1 MQKGKKGSRVR
12 HATKTEWGVGQLL
25 EDANSQSF
33 HVFFEGAGEKFLT
46 ATAADKLIWVN
57 GAEAQSALLNNL
69 YLPANGKSRPMR
81 TIAEAKARLLE
92 IYPGGLHGQ
101 KMKDHE
107 RDYKDRLSALARQWY
122 SPDGLQSALTE
133 GRYADVVQLA
143 YQLVKCSDNNLPA
156 TFEKMAFANAV
167 KDHSRPKAFAEA
179 FCAWVLPEQ
188 PSQEAF
194 DAFAQELDHMGCA
207 KWPLLTAYRFLPHP
221 EVDVLIKP
229 TNLANAAEVARFE
242 INYRPELNWLTYST
256 VMTFYG
262 YVKQQIADLQPRDMI
277 DVQNFIWCIDP
288 EYGGMD

>member
-1 MQKGKKGSRVR
+1 MQKGKKGNRIR

-57 GAEAQSALLNNL
+57 GAEAQSALLDNL
-69 YLPANGKSRPMR
+69 YLPAQGKSRPMR

-143 YQLVKCSDNNLPA
+143 Y
-156 TFEKMAFANAV
+156 
-167 KDHSRPKAFAEA
+167 
-179 FCAWVLPEQ
+179 
-188 PSQEAF
+188 
-194 DAFAQELDHMGCA
+194 
-207 KWPLLTAYRFLPHP
+207 
-221 EVDVLIKP
+221 
-229 TNLANAAEVARFE
+229 
-242 INYRPELNWLTYST
+242 
-256 VMTFYG
+256 
-262 YVKQQIADLQPRDMI
+262 
-277 DVQNFIWCIDP
+277 
-288 EYGGMD
+288 

>member
-57 GAEAQSALLNNL
+57 GAEAQSALLDNL
-69 YLPANGKSRPMR
+69 YLPAQGKSRPMR

-156 TFEKMAFANAV
+156 TFEKMAFADAV

-179 FCAWVLPEQ
+179 FCAWVLPEE

-207 KWPLLTAYRFLPHP
+207 KWPLLTAYRFLLHP

-229 TNLANAAEVARFE
+229 TNLANAAEVARF
-242 INYRPELNWLTYST
+242 
-256 VMTFYG
+256 
-262 YVKQQIADLQPRDMI
+262 
-277 DVQNFIWCIDP
+277 
-288 EYGGMD
+288 

>member
-1 MQKGKKGSRVR
+1 M
-12 HATKTEWGVGQLL
+12 
-25 EDANSQSF
+25 
-33 HVFFEGAGEKFLT
+33 
-46 ATAADKLIWVN
+46 
-57 GAEAQSALLNNL
+57 
-69 YLPANGKSRPMR
+69 
-81 TIAEAKARLLE
+81 
-92 IYPGGLHGQ
+92 
-101 KMKDHE
+101 
-107 RDYKDRLSALARQWY
+107 SALARQWY

-207 KWPLLTAYRFLPHP
+207 KWPLLTAYRFLLHP

-256 VMTFYG
+256 VTEFYG
-262 YVKQQIADLQPRDMI
+262 YVKQQIADLQPRDII

-288 EYGGMD
+288 EYGGQD